1 MTGKKQ
7 QIEQEELRAATAI
20 MIRAIILAAIV
31 ALAVSAAP
39 FASAATSKAKPPR
52 VERAERATAFVWE
65 AELSPVVTRKPKP
78 RSLSIA
84 TAEVFE
90 LNTVKG
96 RGAGKS
102 LVWSNGDGND

>member
-7 QIEQEELRAATAI
+7 QIEQDELRGATAV

-39 FASAATSKAKPPR
+39 LASAATSKAKAPR

-65 AELSPVVTRKPKP
+65 AECHPS
-78 RSLSIA
+78 
-84 TAEVFE
+84 
-90 LNTVKG
+90 
-96 RGAGKS
+96 
-102 LVWSNGDGND
+102 

>member
-7 QIEQEELRAATAI
+7 QSEQEERRAATAI

-31 ALAVSAAP
+31 ALVVSAAP
-39 FASAATSKAKPPR
+39 FASAGTSKAKAPQF
-52 VERAERATAFVWE
+52 ERAERATAFVWE

-84 TAEVFE
+84 SSEVFE
-90 LNTVKG
+90 LNTAKG
-96 RGAGKS
+96 RGARK
-102 LVWSNGDGND
+102 LVWTNGDGND